1 MTKGVENVYA
11 NSYIESNEGSP
22 VATTIENVEFV
33 KTFVG
38 MVALMNPLGAIPILI
53 SIGSGKPL
61 VVRRRIPKVTAT
73 AILIILLV
81 SVWAGEIILKLFGI
95 SIEAFQAGGGILILL
110 MAIHMLQAKKD
121 PVKQTKQESE
131 ELSEA
136 EIKSMLSIAVVP
148 MAIPLMAGPGTISF
162 SIIQGAQI
170 ANITGGRLIL
180 SLVVIA
186 VALVAWLTLKFAEP
200 IGKKLGE
207 TGLNIATRLMG
218 MLLAAIGVQMIAHGL
233 GKLLPG
239 LAG

>member
-1 MTKGVENVYA
+1 M
-11 NSYIESNEGSP
+11 EGLG
-22 VATTIENVEFV
+22 NLEFV

-38 MVALMNPLGAIPILI
+38 MIALMNPLGAIPIF
-53 SIGSGKPL
+53 IGLCSSKPD
-61 VVRRRIPKVTAT
+61 VVCRRIPKVTGT

-81 SVWAGEIILKLFGI
+81 SVWMGEFILKLFGI

-110 MAIHMLQAKKD
+110 MAIHMLQAKQES
-121 PVKQTKQESE
+121 VKQTEGEKK

-136 EIKSMLSIAVVP
+136 EIKSMMSIAVVP

-162 SIIQGAQI
+162 SIIQGAEV
-170 ANITGGRLIL
+170 ASMTGGRLIL
-180 SLVVIA
+180 SVVILLA
-186 VALVAWLTLKFAEP
+186 ALLAWFTLAMAEP

-218 MLLAAIGVQMIAHGL
+218 MLLAAIGVQMIAHGFA
-233 GKLLPG
+233 KLLPG

>member
-1 MTKGVENVYA
+1 ME
-11 NSYIESNEGSP
+11 SIEQ
-22 VATTIENVEFV
+22 VEFV

-53 SIGSGKPL
+53 GLCSSKPD
-61 VVRRRIPKVTAT
+61 VVCRRIPKITAT
-73 AILIILLV
+73 AIVIILLV
-81 SVWAGEIILKLFGI
+81 SVWTGNMILKLFGI

-110 MAIHMLQAKKD
+110 MAIHMLQAKQS
-121 PVKQTKQESE
+121 PMKQTKEESE
-131 ELSEA
+131 ELGEA
-136 EIKSMLSIAVVP
+136 EVNSMLSVAVVP

-162 SIIQGAQI
+162 SIIQGAHFE
-170 ANITGGRLIL
+170 TVEGGRVIL
-180 SLVVIA
+180 SAVVLAAALLAWVTLVLA
-186 VALVAWLTLKFAEP
+186 NP

-233 GKLLPG
+233 VKLLPG

>member
-1 MTKGVENVYA
+1 MEDLN
-11 NSYIESNEGSP
+11 NLEL
-22 VATTIENVEFV
+22 V

-38 MVALMNPLGAIPILI
+38 IVALMNPLGAIPILI
-53 SIGSGKPL
+53 GLCSNKPE
-61 VVRRRIPKVTAT
+61 VVCQRIPRVTAS

-110 MAIHMLQAKKD
+110 MAIHMLQAKRD
-121 PVKQTKQESE
+121 SVKQTEGEKKQ
-131 ELSEA
+131 LSDK
-136 EIKSMLSIAVVP
+136 EIKSMLSVAVVP

-162 SIIQGAQI
+162 SIIQGAEVSGM
-170 ANITGGRLIL
+170 TGGRLML
-180 SLVVIA
+180 SVVVLA
-186 VALVAWLTLKFAEP
+186 VALLAWLTLAMAKP

-233 GKLLPG
+233 TKLLPG

>member
-1 MTKGVENVYA
+1 LADLG
-11 NSYIESNEGSP
+11 
-22 VATTIENVEFV
+22 NVEFV

-53 SIGSGKPL
+53 SIGSDKPK
-61 VVRRRIPKVTAT
+61 VVRERIPKVTAT
-73 AILIILLV
+73 AILIILLI
-81 SVWAGEIILKLFGI
+81 SVWAGEFILKLFGI

-121 PVKQTKQESE
+121 PVKQTKGE
-131 ELSEA
+131 EKQLSEK
-136 EIKSMLSIAVVP
+136 EIKNMLSIAIVP

-162 SIIQGAQI
+162 SIIQGAEI
-170 ANITGGRLIL
+170 AGIPGGRLLL
-180 SLVVIA
+180 SGVVI
-186 VALVAWLTLKFAEP
+186 VAALLAWVTLAFAEP

-233 GKLLPG
+233 AKLLPG

>member
-1 MTKGVENVYA
+1 MTTLGNLEL
-11 NSYIESNEGSP
+11 
-22 VATTIENVEFV
+22 V

-53 SIGSGKPL
+53 GLCSTKPE
-61 VVRRRIPKVTAT
+61 VVCQRIPKVTAT
-73 AILIILLV
+73 AILIILLI
-81 SVWAGEIILKLFGI
+81 SMWGGEMILKLFGI

-110 MAIHMLQAKKD
+110 MAIHMLQAKQS
-121 PVKQTKQESE
+121 PMKQTKDECK

-136 EIKSMLSIAVVP
+136 EIKSMLSVAVVP

-162 SIIQGAQI
+162 SIVQGAEI
-170 ANITGGRLIL
+170 AGLPGGRILL
-180 SLVVIA
+180 SLVILA
-186 VALVAWLTLKFAEP
+186 AALLAWATLAMAKP

-233 GKLLPG
+233 VKLLPG
-239 LAG
+239 LAA

>member
-1 MTKGVENVYA
+1 MTTLGNL
-11 NSYIESNEGSP
+11 
-22 VATTIENVEFV
+22 EFV

-53 SIGSGKPL
+53 GLCSDKPK
-61 VVRRRIPKVTAT
+61 VVCQRIPKMTAT
-73 AILIILLV
+73 AILIILLI
-81 SVWAGEIILKLFGI
+81 SVWMGEGILKLFGI

-110 MAIHMLQAKKD
+110 MSIHMLQAKKD
-121 PVKQTKQESE
+121 SVKQTEGEKK
-131 ELSEA
+131 ELSET

-162 SIIQGAQI
+162 SIIQGVEVAGM
-170 ANITGGRLIL
+170 TGGRVIL
-180 SLVVIA
+180 SVVV
-186 VALVAWLTLKFAEP
+186 VAAALLAWFTLAMSEP
-200 IGKKLGE
+200 IGRKLGE

-233 GKLLPG
+233 IKLLPG